1 MTKIEIFRK
10 HGRIIK
16 YKATGHAEY
25 DEYGSDIV
33 CAALSTTLQFPLAG
47 FQDVLEIYPRFELSS
62 DGLISVDLD
71 NMDLNGKERE
81 VHTLLESMVIVLIE
95 LSKNYPK
102 NIKLV
107 EKEEF

>member
-1 MTKIEIFRK
+1 MTIIEIFRK
-10 HGRIIK
+10 NGKIIK
-16 YKATGHAEY
+16 YKATGHTEY
-25 DEYGSDIV
+25 SEYGLDVV

-47 FQDVLEIYPRFELSS
+47 FQEVLEIYPKFELSS
-62 DGLISVDLD
+62 DGLMSVDLS

-81 VHTLLESMVIVLIE
+81 VHTLLESMMVVLKE

-102 NIKLV
+102 NITLV